1 MDSKENCHFMD
12 DLAHRVRNRLAANP
26 ELQKSRRGDLDLNPH
41 MSKPDNPTEPLI
53 ATAVLVPII
62 KRASGLT
69 VLLTRRTETLTSHAG
84 QISFPGGRHHRGDE
98 DLLATA
104 LRETREEVGIR
115 ADQIVVA
122 GYLDLYE
129 TVTGYCI
136 LPVVG
141 MLGGDIDLVL
151 NPHEVEEAFEV
162 PLAFLMDPA
171 NHQRHSH
178 ARDGIIR
185 HFYAMPYRDRY
196 IWGATAGILKMLYDR
211 LYGS

>member
-1 MDSKENCHFMD
+1 MD
-12 DLAHRVRNRLAANP
+12 DLAHRVRKRLAANP
-26 ELQKSRRGDLDLNPH
+26 ELQKSGRGDFDLNPH
-41 MSKPDNPTEPLI
+41 MSKSANPTEPLI
-53 ATAVLVPII
+53 DAAVLVPII
-62 KRASGLT
+62 KHTSDLT
-69 VLLTRRTETLTSHAG
+69 VLLTRRTETLPSHAG
-84 QISFPGGRHHRGDE
+84 QISFPGGRRHREDE
-98 DLLATA
+98 SLLATA

-129 TVTGYCI
+129 TGTGYCI

-151 NPHEVEEAFEV
+151 DPHEVKEAFEV
-162 PLAFLMDPA
+162 PLTFLMDPA

-178 ARDGIIR
+178 VRGGMIR
-185 HFYAMPYRDRY
+185 HFYAMPYKDHY

-211 LYGS
+211 LYGA